1 VGGLSAGKFSMF
13 KGTQEARKFVKMV
26 RVLGRSALSVSPRF
40 AVADL
45 EAVAQLFPNEE
56 ALFTN
61 PVTEAN
67 KLSTLVKYLDEEK
80 RRILG
85 LFKDNAPMD
94 KAQVSVLNQKIFEI
108 DKLTTMLG
116 PITSGAS
123 SEVSVDAVKEA
134 ETIMKDSVNKVESDG
149 K

>member
-1 VGGLSAGKFSMF
+1 M
-13 KGTQEARKFVKMV
+13 
-26 RVLGRSALSVSPRF
+26 
-40 AVADL
+40 
-45 EAVAQLFPNEE
+45 AQLFPNEE